1 MEDFTKENKYLK
13 AKKRV
18 EELKGFYS
26 NLIAYVLVISFL
38 AGINYYSSGW
48 DHLWFLWPAFGWG
61 IGIVFHAIGVF
72 RMNPFLSK
80 DWEQRKINEF
90 MQEDQT
96 GPRKKQ
102 RWE

>member
-1 MEDFTKENKYLK
+1 MEDFNKENKYLK

-26 NLIAYVLVISFL
+26 NLIAYVIVISFL
-38 AGINYYSSGW
+38 AGINYYTSGW
-48 DHLWFLWPAFGWG
+48 NHLWFLWPAFGWG

-72 RMNPFLSK
+72 RMNPFLNK

-90 MQEDQT
+90 MQEDET
-96 GPRKKQ
+96 GPRKRQ

>member
-48 DHLWFLWPAFGWG
+48 DHPWFLWPAFGWG

-90 MQEDQT
+90 MQEDET
-96 GPRKKQ
+96 GPRKRQ